1 MQFPISR
8 ARLQNYRKS
17 EACIAAR
24 SARIEE
30 SMKTICKGV
39 ENTLL
44 CSDERKYI
52 HRITIFE
59 KYGRPQYVN
68 GTISMGSIVNELIE
82 MAKIMFPDSKIT
94 LDPLESYIM
103 IDWS

>member
-17 EACIAAR
+17 EACVAAR
-24 SARIEE
+24 AMRIEE
-30 SMKTICKGV
+30 SMKVICKAV

-44 CSDERKYI
+44 CSDERKYT
-52 HRITIFE
+52 HRITVFE

-68 GTISMGSIVNELIE
+68 GTISMGSIVNELVE
-82 MAKIMFPDSKIT
+82 MAKTMFPDSKIT
-94 LDPLESYIM
+94 LDALESYII